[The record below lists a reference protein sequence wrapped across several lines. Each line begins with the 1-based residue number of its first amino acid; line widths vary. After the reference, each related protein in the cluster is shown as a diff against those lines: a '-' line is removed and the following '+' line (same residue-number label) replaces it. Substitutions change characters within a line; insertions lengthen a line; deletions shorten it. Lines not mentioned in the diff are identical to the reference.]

1 MPSDAFAL
9 KAPAPA
15 DRSVQTADCWHCASP
30 VPAAMFDPEV
40 REQFCCSGCRTAYGI
55 IHDCGLEEYYALR
68 RELEVGARPAVA
80 EGATY
85 EEMDDPAFTD
95 LYVRVGEGGE
105 ASTLLLLE
113 GVHCGA
119 CVWLVERLPLIAPG
133 VVSARLNLTRAS
145 LEVRWRPEAV
155 RLSTIART
163 LDRLGYPPH
172 PLSDAGRKAAAERE
186 DRRQL
191 ARLAVAGACAGNNM
205 LVALALY
212 AGAFSGMSAE
222 HTELFRWT
230 SALLGITSLAWPGSV
245 FFRGAWAA
253 LRTRT
258 THLDVPL
265 ALGLGAGG
273 IAGAANTVRGSG
285 DVYFD
290 SLSVLV
296 FFLLAGRWV
305 QFRQQRRAADS
316 VGMLRSVTPRRATR
330 WTPDGFRTIPVEG
343 LRVGDLL
350 LVGVGDV
357 LPADGVVAEGETA
370 VDESILT
377 GESMG
382 RAVRIGD
389 AVFAGA
395 TNLTAPI
402 QFRASAVG
410 TQTRMGRLMQS
421 VEDAALVRAP
431 IVNLANR
438 ISGVFVAVV
447 VTLAIATAVY
457 WRSVGSPYWLE
468 HAVALLVVSCPCSLG
483 LATPLAIAVAQG
495 RAARRSILVKGGEAI
510 ERLGQPGRVWLDK
523 TGTLTEGRM
532 KLRRWF
538 GSAEALAVAAALER
552 HAAHPVAQAL
562 VDAAAGEEQ
571 NLLQVKDFR
580 QIAGAGATGRVEG
593 DEVLVGSPEFLRRCG
608 VDCAGAW
615 ERSFDA
621 MIEEGLTAVGVSING
636 ELAAVAGV
644 GDEIRSDAAA
654 AVRELAARGWCVGVL
669 SGDNPKIVRQV
680 AGRVG
685 IDEADA
691 LGGLSPE
698 EKRETV
704 RRDSEAGTVVMV
716 GDGVNDS
723 AALAVATVGV
733 AVKGGAE
740 ASLQAAQVYL
750 ARGGLRPLVELV
762 EGSRRALRVV
772 YANFAIALCY
782 NAAAIGLAMAGW
794 INPLTAAVLMPIS
807 SLTVVALSVA
817 GPSFRRS
824 P

>member
-1 MPSDAFAL
+1 MPSDAAAL
-9 KAPAPA
+9 ETPERAGDP
-15 DRSVQTADCWHCASP
+15 VQAADCWHCASP
-30 VPAAMFDPEV
+30 VPAAMLDPTV
-40 REQFCCSGCRTAYGI
+40 AEQFCCSGCRTAYGI

-68 RELEVGARPAVA
+68 RELEEGSRPAVV
-80 EGATY
+80 EGASY
-85 EEMDDPAFTD
+85 EEMDDSAFAA
-95 LYVRVGEGGE
+95 LYVQVGQGGE
-105 ASTLLLLE
+105 ASTRLLLE

-133 VVSARLNLTRAS
+133 VVSARLNLAQAS
-145 LEVRWRPEAV
+145 LEVCWRLGAI

-172 PLSDAGRKAAAERE
+172 PQTDAGRKAAAQRE

-212 AGAFSGMSAE
+212 AGAFSGMAAE

-230 SALLGITSLAWPGSV
+230 SAFLGIVSLTWPGAV

-253 LRTRT
+253 LKTRT

-273 IAGAANTVRGSG
+273 IAGVVNTVRGAG

-296 FFLLAGRWV
+296 FFLLVGRWI
-305 QFRQQRRAADS
+305 QYRQQRRAADS

-330 WTPDGFRTIPVEG
+330 WTPDGPQTIPVEAV
-343 LRVGDLL
+343 RIGDLL
-350 LVGVGDV
+350 QVGVGEV
-357 LPADGVVAEGETA
+357 VPADGRVDEGATA

-382 RAVRIGD
+382 RAVEVGD

-395 TNLTAPI
+395 TNLSAPI
-402 QFRASAVG
+402 HVRVSSVG
-410 TQTRMGRLMQS
+410 AQTRMGRLMQS
-421 VEDAALVRAP
+421 VEDASLVRAP
-431 IVNLANR
+431 IVALANR

-447 VTLAIATAVY
+447 VSLAIATAVY
-457 WRSVGSPYWLE
+457 WFWAGSPLWLE
-468 HAVALLVVSCPCSLG
+468 HTIALLVVSCPCSLG

-510 ERLGQPGRVWLDK
+510 ERLGRPGRIWLDK

-532 KLRRWF
+532 KLRRWT
-538 GSAEALAVAAALER
+538 GSQDALVVAAALER

-562 VDAAAGEEQ
+562 VAAAGDGPKSLKV
-571 NLLQVKDFR
+571 NNFR
-580 QIAGAGATGRVEG
+580 QIAGAGATGSVDG
-593 DEVLVGSPEFLRRCG
+593 DEVLVGSPGFLRRCG
-608 VDCAGAW
+608 VSLSG
-615 ERSFDA
+615 ELGRGFDA
-621 MIEEGLTAVGVSING
+621 MHEEGLSAVGVAIHG
-636 ELAAVAGV
+636 RLAAVAGV
-644 GDEIRSDAAA
+644 GDELRSDAAD
-654 AVRELAARGWCVGVL
+654 AVRGLCNRGWSVGIL
-669 SGDNPKIVRQV
+669 SGDDPKIVRQV
-680 AGRVG
+680 AARVG
-685 IDEADA
+685 IAEADA

-698 EKRETV
+698 EKREAV
-704 RRDSEAGTVVMV
+704 RKPAESETVVMV

-723 AALAVATVGV
+723 AALAAATVGV

-750 ARGGLRPLVELV
+750 ARGGLESLVELV
-762 EGSRRALRVV
+762 DGSRGALRVV
-772 YANFAIALCY
+772 YANFAIALSY

-794 INPLTAAVLMPIS
+794 INPLAAAVLMPMS